1 MMHKPTLSGRLGKW
15 AYSLI
20 EYDLSYEP
28 LRAMKGKV
36 VADFIIDYEIR
47 DDDICMVAM
56 MTWKLFFD
64 GSICARGNGVG
75 CVLVVPGGEIQEMA
89 IWLEFKCTNNQAK
102 YEALVVGLEVLMA
115 MKVRDV
121 EAFGDSNLVVQQL

>member
-1 MMHKPTLSGRLGKW
+1 
-15 AYSLI
+15 
-20 EYDLSYEP
+20 
-28 LRAMKGKV
+28 
-36 VADFIIDYEIR
+36 
-47 DDDICMVAM
+47 
-56 MTWKLFFD
+56 
-64 GSICARGNGVG
+64 VG